1 MSPLRQSAIEEIT
14 TRMSDSDI
22 EAMSQDPG
30 GEAGSRVLSFMVQK
44 LSAWGS
50 TNLAQEVR
58 ELMSRDQLYVIL
70 PDLLGLLTHHL
81 EKLSIQ
87 FQNFELD
94 LVDVDLLSELEDE
107 QFSEKFRNFE
117 LSLSKTNGYV
127 AKLIRSSFEEGPPD
141 VEMNFKQFFEGALL
155 RAATEAVDGKGLLYA
170 DSTELPEVLLG
181 YTEVFEQYKAE
192 LTKIFRKSVLGIAA
206 VQASKMQGVTMQQ
219 EDLVRLYDVL
229 DRDPSADADSLKD
242 QAVQFSLTFVK
253 SKIGGS
259 QEVSVNRSLR
269 PLFDTIAFDGQSQIC
284 SAKVKTAS
292 AVFLGKGSFP
302 KLTLSIP
309 EIFAVSGAILAAKI
323 SLGSSRLKKSSWI
336 TGPAVSRFS
345 DA

>member
-1 MSPLRQSAIEEIT
+1 MTGTMIDEYLEIEKRYLEIQGKNDIASFDFARGFLSQLHGLERAIRRLSGEDGYERLRERRVEMLAQLSAEDHRKLSSLDVFRRKVFDRSFKLRVAANSEIRLRIKQMTAEALSLEGEKRQRKLVRTFRSLRRFLLNVKPLRQSAIEEIT

-127 AKLIRSSFEEGPPD
+127 AKLIRSSF
-141 VEMNFKQFFEGALL
+141 
-155 RAATEAVDGKGLLYA
+155 
-170 DSTELPEVLLG
+170 
-181 YTEVFEQYKAE
+181 
-192 LTKIFRKSVLGIAA
+192 RKVP
-206 VQASKMQGVTMQQ
+206 QM
-219 EDLVRLYDVL
+219 
-229 DRDPSADADSLKD
+229 LK
-242 QAVQFSLTFVK
+242 
-253 SKIGGS
+253 
-259 QEVSVNRSLR
+259 
-269 PLFDTIAFDGQSQIC
+269 
-284 SAKVKTAS
+284 
-292 AVFLGKGSFP
+292 
-302 KLTLSIP
+302 
-309 EIFAVSGAILAAKI
+309 
-323 SLGSSRLKKSSWI
+323 
-336 TGPAVSRFS
+336 
-345 DA
+345 